1 MSSARVLS
9 RRVKALAIA
18 LGVDL
23 VGICAARATP
33 QSAQFGAWLARGYAG
48 KMEYLG
54 RSAAKRQ
61 DPEKLFAGAR
71 SMIVVGL
78 RYDPGG
84 AQQGPRPSA
93 ARGTVARY
101 AVGDDYHEVLGDRLR
116 ALAEGLTALVGES
129 FESRVYVDTGPVLE
143 RVAAAYAGIGWVG
156 KNTCL
161 IHPELGSYLFLG
173 VLVTEL
179 ELEAD
184 ELIEDQCGS
193 CSACLDA
200 CPTDALEAPRLM
212 NATRCIAYTTIE
224 DPGPI
229 PEALRV
235 AHGERVYGCDIC
247 QEVCPWN
254 RRRARQSPADPLGLR
269 ARLESRADWA
279 RPSLA
284 WLLDLDE
291 QAWQQATRTSVM
303 RRSKR
308 RGLLRNAL
316 VAAGNSED
324 QSLRPQ
330 LERLAADDDPLLA
343 EHARWALERLDRA
356 GGAAGSAGLARH
368 QPGGDVTGSAGVA
381 TLTVEKH
388 LEVGE

>member
-1 MSSARVLS
+1 
-9 RRVKALAIA
+9 VKALAVA

-23 VGICAARATP
+23 VGICPARATP
-33 QSAQFGAWLARGYAG
+33 QSAHFGAWLARGYAG

-61 DPEKLFAGAR
+61 DPEKLFPGAR

-78 RYDPGG
+78 VYDPGG
-84 AQQGPRPSA
+84 AQQDPRPGE

-116 ALAEGLTALVGES
+116 ALAAGLEALLGES

-161 IHPELGSYLFLG
+161 IHPDLGSYLFLG
-173 VLVTEL
+173 VLVTDL

-184 ELIEDQCGS
+184 GLVEDRCGS

-200 CPTDALEAPRLM
+200 CPTDALEAPRLL

-235 AHGERVYGCDIC
+235 AHGKRVYGCDIC

-254 RRRARQSPADPLGLR
+254 DRRARKWPADPLGLR

-284 WLLDLDE
+284 WILDLDE
-291 QAWQQATRTSVM
+291 RAWQQATRTSAM

-316 VAAGNSED
+316 VAAGNSRDE
-324 QSLRPQ
+324 SLRPQ
-330 LERLAADDDPLLA
+330 VERLAADDDPLLA
-343 EHARWALERLDRA
+343 EHARWAIERLDRA
-356 GGAAGSAGLARH
+356 RAAGGSGGLAGHQPGRDVPGAAGVGTLAV
-368 QPGGDVTGSAGVA
+368 G
-381 TLTVEKH
+381 KH